1 MFHDEVSR
9 SYFSKATFFEEFVN
23 VASAYC
29 PYFRFARC
37 RCHLLAQEHSLK
49 KRKVGA
55 ACCCLYLSSCEISR
69 PPLIRNRGTPW
80 RTVKCLH
87 AVCISLVAS
96 VMSRSS
102 LSGAALLE
110 EVVKC
115 LLLVFVPL
123 HVDVQAVD
131 QVFFGGERLVLKEGH
146 KHQTALIS
154 RC

>member
-1 MFHDEVSR
+1 MSVPSDSTRTFPEEAQSGRCMLLFISVKLRDFEAAAYQSSR
-9 SYFSKATFFEEFVN
+9 
-23 VASAYC
+23 
-29 PYFRFARC
+29 
-37 RCHLLAQEHSLK
+37 HSLK
-49 KRKVGA
+49 NCEVS
-55 ACCCLYLSSCEISR
+55 ACCLHFSAC
-69 PPLIRNRGTPW
+69 
-80 RTVKCLH
+80 CLH
-87 AVCISLVAS
+87 FSA
-96 VMSRSS
+96 MSRSS

-146 KHQTALIS
+146 KRQTALSS

>member
-1 MFHDEVSR
+1 M
-9 SYFSKATFFEEFVN
+9 
-23 VASAYC
+23 
-29 PYFRFARC
+29 
-37 RCHLLAQEHSLK
+37 
-49 KRKVGA
+49 
-55 ACCCLYLSSCEISR
+55 
-69 PPLIRNRGTPW
+69 
-80 RTVKCLH
+80 KCLH

-146 KHQTALIS
+146 KRQTALIS
-154 RC
+154 RY